1 MAAQY
6 NVNYNNAELVLNALV
21 QGNSNLTHA
30 GTGTRILDQAN
41 TATGALGITNAGAV
55 VQLGTADK
63 AGQWAGTV
71 LNGAGTLKIV
81 NGSLTSA
88 MTRGEGSTAG
98 IVVDSAVS
106 INLGGT
112 NGDMLKGITLA
123 AGGKLTNVS
132 GDITVGAGATET
144 LNLTLGA
151 DNVNQGAAGT
161 AIIDQGAG
169 KLVINDSATVSMP
182 FTSRR
187 LEKLPSLS

>member
-1 MAAQY
+1 M
-6 NVNYNNAELVLNALV
+6 LNALV

-30 GTGTRILDQAN
+30 GTGTLILDQAN
-41 TATGALGITNAGAV
+41 TATGALGITNADAV

-132 GDITVGAGATET
+132 GT
-144 LNLTLGA
+144 LRWVRELR
-151 DNVNQGAAGT
+151 
-161 AIIDQGAG
+161 
-169 KLVINDSATVSMP
+169 K
-182 FTSRR
+182 R
-187 LEKLPSLS
+187 